1 MKILP
6 IEELEKIDD
15 ITEPVFIT
23 KNGILHLVVISHEE
37 YNEREKELETIK
49 ADLDRIKK
57 RAAHF

>member
-15 ITEPVFIT
+15 ITEPIFIT
-23 KNGILHLVVISHEE
+23 KNGIPHLVVISHER
-37 YNEREKELETIK
+37 YNEQEKELEMIK